1 MAVVATGGGTDR
13 GGGDG
18 IDDEEC
24 DEDSAGVDLLFIY
37 QRNLLESAILPSIA
51 DAAAVAGDARYTFDE
66 RAPILPTK
74 FLEDDEMQISFSPN
88 APR

>member
-1 MAVVATGGGTDR
+1 VEALIVAAEMALMAKDVAKIR
-13 GGGDG
+13 L
-18 IDDEEC
+18 ELVYH
-24 DEDSAGVDLLFIY
+24 SY
-37 QRNLLESAILPSIA
+37 QRNLLGSAILPSIA
-51 DAAAVAGDARYTFDE
+51 DAAVVAGDARYTFDE